1 MLVHSEEHVDKVL
14 ALGGGQQKNRAEPG
28 QQTEGL
34 FDLAAR
40 SNFVFLN
47 NSSVDCALLA
57 VGGVIA
63 AVESVL
69 MPEEACEE
77 EASSG
82 AEPEAGQ
89 SQRQKPSQLAQSA
102 VAVVRPPGHHAEPT
116 CCMGFCVFSN
126 VAVAAK
132 VALEELGLSRI
143 LVVDWDIHHG
153 NGTQAAFLDDPRLL
167 AFSAHRS
174 VRLRHLLSVERPSS
188 LSLFA
193 LN

>member
-1 MLVHSEEHVDKVL
+1 LRIRTPTREQLLLVHSEEHVDKVL
-14 ALGGGQQKNRAEPG
+14 ALGGGQQKDPG

-77 EASSG
+77 EASPG
-82 AEPEAGQ
+82 AEAGQ

-116 CCMGFCVFSN
+116 CCMGFCVF
-126 VAVAAK
+126 
-132 VALEELGLSRI
+132 R
-143 LVVDWDIHHG
+143 
-153 NGTQAAFLDDPRLL
+153 
-167 AFSAHRS
+167 
-174 VRLRHLLSVERPSS
+174 
-188 LSLFA
+188 
-193 LN
+193 